1 MIVRYASCRAATAE
15 GGKRTPLTMTTCS
28 AAAAGNAQA
37 NTRTAKTDF
46 NSERMTSRLQLR
58 GYVSIPRIWEVSYG
72 PLLQERLT
80 WGDHARDDR
89 RRLGG
94 RQRSAR

>member
-28 AAAAGNAQA
+28 AAAAGTAQA

-46 NSERMTSRLQLR
+46 NMDSMTTPLQLR
-58 GYVSIPRIWEVSYG
+58 RFVSIPGIWEVSYG
-72 PLLQERLT
+72 LAPQERLT

-94 RQRSAR
+94 RQRAAR